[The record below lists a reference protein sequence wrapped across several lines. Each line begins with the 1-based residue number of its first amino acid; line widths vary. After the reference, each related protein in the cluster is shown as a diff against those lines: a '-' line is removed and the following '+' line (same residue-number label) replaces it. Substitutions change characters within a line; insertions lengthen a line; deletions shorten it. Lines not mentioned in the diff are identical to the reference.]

1 MILVETNTVNIKKKM
16 TEIRRTRS
24 NTIIQN
30 YYSNCENDPII
41 WSVYGDR
48 TVVFWDDDNGVKRV
62 YFYSDNEAELELL
75 LSHIPEEVTLEFI
88 TKGPVLYDN
97 LFRKA
102 GFEPLFQM
110 KRFSSGLLSAE
121 EQMQLVEFNKTLYE
135 ALYDSQLAEKAEE
148 KDCDELYKK
157 LYEVFDPRESH
168 LCNKETL
175 SQYIE
180 NGWVA
185 VSHLDGVL
193 VGFQIFTVNAGQF
206 YGYQIWNGGGPEI
219 LFNLT
224 NKTSE
229 LFAEYIKDKEIKHTR
244 PSYAWVNVNN
254 RKSIRNVTAS
264 GMRFDGLMDYGYVK
278 RMENKEK

>member
-1 MILVETNTVNIKKKM
+1 MIEVENNTVNIKKKM
-16 TEIRRTRS
+16 TEIRRTRR
-24 NTIIQN
+24 NVIIQN
-30 YYSNCENDPII
+30 YYNNCENDPII
-41 WSVYGDR
+41 WTVYGDR

-62 YFYSDNEAELELL
+62 YFYSDNEAELEML
-75 LSHIPEEVTLEFI
+75 LSQIPEEVTLEFL
-88 TKGPVLYDN
+88 TKGPILYND

-110 KRFSSGLLSAE
+110 KRFSSGLLNAE
-121 EQMQLVEFNKTLYE
+121 EQLQLVEYNKTLHD
-135 ALYDSQLAEKAEE
+135 ALYDPQLVRRAERR
-148 KDCDELYKK
+148 DCDELYQK
-157 LYEVFDPRESH
+157 LYEIFDPRESH
-168 LCNKETL
+168 ICNKETL

-185 VSHLDGVL
+185 VSYLGGKL

-206 YGYQIWNGGGPEI
+206 YGYQIWNGGGPEV
-219 LFNLT
+219 LYNLT

-229 LFAEYIKDKEIKHTR
+229 LFAEYIKGKGAKHIR

-264 GMRFDGLMDYGYVK
+264 GMRFDGLMDYGYIKKVEVK
-278 RMENKEK
+278 E